1 MKHLLL
7 LVSTAALCGA
17 TTNAQTCLETTFV
30 SNNGG
35 ATGWANYMDV
45 TVLNPTTVVSL
56 EANFNVAAGSPVN
69 LEVWTRTGTYD
80 GFEQDPT
87 GWTLVAQGDGT
98 ALAAGQELP
107 TPVPLVAPFDFLPGG
122 ATGVAIVYTVGGNP
136 YTNGTNANQLYTDG
150 NMTIELGSSCSAPFA
165 GGGSVFTPR
174 VWNGSFCTGS
184 APSVGTNY
192 CTAALNSTGVSAG
205 MSASG
210 SNLVASN
217 DLVIEANDLP
227 LNSFGFF
234 LTSMTSGF
242 VANPGGSE
250 GNLCLGGSI
259 GRYVGPGQI
268 QSSGATG
275 SIALAI
281 DNTMVPQPMGA
292 VALAAGETWFF
303 QLWNRDAVNGVAT
316 SNFTDGYEITFQ

>member
-1 MKHLLL
+1 MKRLLL
-7 LVSTAALCGA
+7 SISAAVLCSA
-17 TTNAQTCLETTFV
+17 ASSAQTCLETTFV

-69 LEVWTRTGTYD
+69 LEVWTRSGSYA

-98 ALAAGQELP
+98 ALAAGQGTP
-107 TPVPLVAPFDFLPGG
+107 TPVPLVAPFDFMPGG
-122 ATGVAIVYTVGGNP
+122 VAGVAIVYTVGGNP
-136 YTNGTNANQLYTDG
+136 YTNGTGANQLFTDG
-150 NMTIELGSSCSAPFA
+150 NMTIELGSSCSAPFV
-165 GGGSVFTPR
+165 GGSVFTPR

-192 CTAALNSTGVSAG
+192 CTAVVNSTGVAG
-205 MSASG
+205 TMSASG
-210 SNLVASN
+210 SNSVASN
-217 DLVIEANDLP
+217 DLVLEASDLP

-234 LTSMTSGF
+234 LTSLTQGA
-242 VANPGGSE
+242 VANPGGSQ

-259 GRYVGPGQI
+259 GRYVGAGQI
-268 QSSGATG
+268 QNSGATG
-275 SIALAI
+275 EISLAA
-281 DNTMVPQPMGA
+281 DNTQIPQPNGFVA
-292 VALAAGETWFF
+292 VSAGETWSF
-303 QLWNRDAVNGVAT
+303 QAWYRDAVAGTAT
-316 SNFTDGYEITFQ
+316 SNFTDGYEIMFQ